1 MQFFHYT
8 NFSHFTHY
16 LREEFKM
23 NIKLATS
30 RICPVI
36 KGEDKE

>member
-1 MQFFHYT
+1 
-8 NFSHFTHY
+8 
-16 LREEFKM
+16 M